1 MFNCLDKIHEHL
13 AMHLTLARHSSTPL
27 VQQLADQLRDWIEQ
41 QRLRP
46 GSRLPSIRQLAREQ
60 GVSQSCV
67 IEAYDRLVA
76 MGLLEARHGAGFFVA
91 EHRLSEPLIDPPI
104 RDEAFENRWQQFTDE
119 HADLLKLCCGWVPS
133 SWRATEAIAQA
144 VRQVS
149 RGPLEALLDYCPP
162 LGLASLRSQLH
173 KGLGQIGIQVS
184 PQQILTTQG
193 ASHALD
199 LLVRTLLKPGDKV
212 LVESPGYY
220 NLYNLLRHH
229 QVDMLLMPR
238 TAHGPDLKV
247 LEALLK
253 RHRPRCLYIN
263 SLYHNP
269 TGSSLTPKVAYRL
282 LELAREHDVQII
294 EDDIYADF
302 QDGAVTRLATLD
314 AEQRVIY
321 LASFSK
327 TLSSSLRSGYLVA
340 EPALVARLAELKMVT
355 GLGTSR
361 FTEEV
366 VAQMLASGSYRKSV
380 ARLRPRL
387 AQHMAKALGQLEACG
402 WQVFTEPYGGMFV
415 WARCPGWDFASLN
428 REALACSVLLA
439 PGSAFDPHG
448 TASDWLR
455 INVAYAQD
463 QRAQAFFQRTRRPP
477 PS

>member
-13 AMHLTLARHSSTPL
+13 AMHLTLARQSSTPL
-27 VQQLADQLRDWIEQ
+27 VQQLADQLQDWIKQ

-76 MGLLEARHGAGFFVA
+76 TGLLEARHGAGFFVA

-149 RGPLEALLDYCPP
+149 RGPVEDLLDYCPP

-238 TAHGPDLKV
+238 TAQGPDLKV

-253 RHRPRCLYIN
+253 CHRPRCLYIN

-340 EPALVARLAELKMVT
+340 EPALVARLAELKMVA

-361 FTEEV
+361 LTEQV
-366 VAQMLASGSYRKSV
+366 VAQMLATGSYRKSV

-415 WARCPGWDFASLN
+415 WARCPGWDFAALN
-428 REALACSVLLA
+428 REARACSVLLA

-448 TASDWLR
+448 AASDWLR